1 MLALPFYM
9 KKRQEVPEPR
19 RGQFEYELFEYIYG
33 MRWHDDTLVSR
44 DTEDK
49 ITEFNYEKFIPQ
61 DVLNTFDTDSE
72 DFKLYVKMLNYTSK
86 TNYEQLQANKE
97 EFK

>member
-1 MLALPFYM
+1 M

-49 ITEFNYEKFIPQ
+49 ITEFNYEKFIP
-61 DVLNTFDTDSE
+61 
-72 DFKLYVKMLNYTSK
+72 
-86 TNYEQLQANKE
+86 
-97 EFK
+97 